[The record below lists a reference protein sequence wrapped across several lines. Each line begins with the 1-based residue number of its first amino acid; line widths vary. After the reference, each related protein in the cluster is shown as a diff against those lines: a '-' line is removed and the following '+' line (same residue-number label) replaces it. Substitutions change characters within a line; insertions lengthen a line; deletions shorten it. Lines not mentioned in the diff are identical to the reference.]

1 MTGLPHPP
9 SPSPQAE
16 RGCQNPPVGARHASP
31 SHFWQKSNLWRRIVG
46 SILCLLLLALWF
58 YREQHPPDNDGTWA
72 RVQQTGVLRVGMDAS
87 YIPFSDTPNGV
98 PTGLDVDLI
107 NEIGR
112 RLGVR
117 VEIVNMGFDGLYP
130 ALQSNQ
136 VDALISALSIDPAQ
150 LGWAM
155 YTYSYIDAGQVIAS
169 HGAAY
174 HRMAEL
180 DGQTLA
186 VEYGSIGDEVARQ
199 WARRLRILKVAH
211 FTTSNEAMGAVRNG
225 QADAALIDYITAR
238 VYLRAHPGLALSQEF
253 VTHDTYAIATR
264 LTSYD
269 LAGAISDAIAAM
281 EQDGTLDR
289 IIGKWL

>member
-1 MTGLPHPP
+1 MM
-9 SPSPQAE
+9 
-16 RGCQNPPVGARHASP
+16 
-31 SHFWQKSNLWRRIVG
+31 WRRIVG

-58 YREQHPPDNDGTWA
+58 YREQHPPGNDGTWA
-72 RVQQTGVLRVGMDAS
+72 RVQQTSVLRVGMDAS

-107 NEIGR
+107 HEIGR

-130 ALQSNQ
+130 ALQSHQ

-155 YTYSYIDAGQVIAS
+155 YTYSYIDAGQVIVS
-169 HGAAY
+169 RGAAY
-174 HRMAEL
+174 KHMPEL
-180 DGQTLA
+180 DGHTLA

-199 WARRLRILKVAH
+199 WARRLHILKIAH
-211 FTTSNEAMGAVRNG
+211 FTTSNEAMEAVRSG

-238 VYLRAHPGLALSQEF
+238 IYLRTHAELTLSREW

-269 LAGAISDAIAAM
+269 LAGAISDTIGAM